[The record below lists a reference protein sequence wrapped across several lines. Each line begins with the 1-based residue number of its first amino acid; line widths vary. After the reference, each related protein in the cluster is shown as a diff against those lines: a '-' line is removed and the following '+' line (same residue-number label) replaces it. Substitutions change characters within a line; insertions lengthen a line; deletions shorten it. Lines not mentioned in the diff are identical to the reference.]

1 MGGGADDARMSLLAA
16 GSWEEVVVRSPGSGV
31 GVAGAGG
38 VDESAPEPSTTRDD
52 CHYYN
57 CFNVYRC
64 GRSGNQRLS
73 V

>member
-1 MGGGADDARMSLLAA
+1 MGSGADDARMSLLAA
-16 GSWEEVVVRSPGSGV
+16 GSWEEVVVGSPGGVGAGV
-31 GVAGAGG
+31 GVVG
-38 VDESAPEPSTTRDD
+38 DESIPEPTATRDD